1 MPLESNFHFSQYSL
15 QDYVDCPRR
24 FQLRHLLH
32 LEWPAVQTAPVIEQE
47 NRMEHGTLFHRMVQ
61 QVVNGIPPEAI
72 TKRITDPILLDW
84 WNTFLETDP
93 LGMLPERQLTE
104 YTLSAS
110 FASFR
115 ILAKYDLLAI
125 EQNHKVTIMDW
136 KTSQHRPKTEWLTQR
151 VQSCLYPMLLVL
163 GGEGLNKSKAWR
175 ADQIEMN
182 YWFVQ
187 FPDNAEVITYNQE
200 RYERDH
206 QFINSLIEEI
216 VTANEENNFP
226 MTDNKKRCDYCQY
239 RSYCE
244 RGLAAGTLESLDD
257 TEQLEEEES
266 FQIDFEQIGEIAF

>member
-1 MPLESNFHFSQYSL
+1 MPLDANFHFSQYNL

-32 LEWPAVQTAPVIEQE
+32 LEWPAIQTAPVIEQE
-47 NRMEHGTLFHRMVQ
+47 KGMGRGTLFHRMVQ

-72 TKRITDPILLDW
+72 TKRITDPLLLTW
-84 WNTFLETDP
+84 WTAFLEADP
-93 LGMLPERQLTE
+93 LGMMPEHQLTE

-110 FASFR
+110 FAGFR

-125 EQNHKVTIMDW
+125 EQNHKVTIIDW

-151 VQSCLYPMLLVL
+151 VQSRLYPMLLVL

-200 RYERDH
+200 RYERDR

-216 VTANEENNFP
+216 ITSNKENNFP
-226 MTDNKKRCDYCQY
+226 LTDNKKRCDYCQY
-239 RSYCE
+239 RSYCD
-244 RGLAAGTLESLDD
+244 RGLTAGTLETLVD
-257 TEQLEEEES
+257 TEQLEEEEA

>member
-1 MPLESNFHFSQYSL
+1 MPLDANFHFSQYNL
-15 QDYVDCPRR
+15 QDFVDCPRR

-47 NRMEHGTLFHRMVQ
+47 KRMERGTFFHRMVQ
-61 QVVNGIPPEAI
+61 QVVNGIPAEAI
-72 TKRITDPILLDW
+72 TNRITDPILLDW
-84 WNTFLETDP
+84 WTTFLEAAP

-110 FASFR
+110 FAGFR
-115 ILAKYDLLAI
+115 ILSKYDLLAI
-125 EQNHKVTIMDW
+125 EPDSNVTIMDW

-151 VQSCLYPMLLVL
+151 VQSRLYPMLLVL
-163 GGEGLNKSKAWR
+163 GGEGLNESKAWSS
-175 ADQIEMN
+175 DQIEMN

-187 FPDNAEVITYNQE
+187 FSDDAEVIHYNQE
-200 RYERDH
+200 RYERDR

-216 VTANEENNFP
+216 ITADEEKKFP
-226 MTDNKKRCDYCQY
+226 LTDTKKRCDYCQY

-244 RGLAAGTLESLDD
+244 RGLAAGTLEALDD
-257 TEQLEEEES
+257 NEQLEEEEA